1 MPINHLKFLK
11 IFLDKYSR
19 QYPDMPVDLISDI
32 IGTTLIESPAVYFD
46 YNLVQEHPEFCKKCG
61 ACCKQRNV
69 KCKHFNG
76 RTCDDYYNRGEEC
89 AEFPFYDIDGEMG
102 LWLDTGC
109 NFAKKLAELK
119 LDEQMKEYYEN
130 FFRDEDDDSRRN
142 VYPQMQNSDQK
153 L

>member
-19 QYPDMPVDLISDI
+19 EYPDLPVDLISDI
-32 IGTTLIESPAVYFD
+32 VGTTLIEAPGVYFT

-61 ACCKQRNV
+61 QCCKQRNI

-89 AEFPFYDIDGEMG
+89 AEFPFYDIDGDLG
-102 LWLDTGC
+102 LWLDSGC
-109 NFAKKLAELK
+109 YFAKKLAEVK
-119 LDEQMKEYYEN
+119 IKEQLEKYQNDFKSEK
-130 FFRDEDDDSRRN
+130 DDFERN
-142 VYPQMQNSDQK
+142 IYPQDKNTN
-153 L
+153 